1 MRELEKVKVIHE
13 PNCFAF
19 FSEDGR
25 LRNDEKMFTT
35 KRKSILSQVQQSL
48 SEGYECIFI
57 KDLAYYISESF
68 EQYTEG
74 EFANF
79 THTFLIRDPVAV
91 ASSMQRMSK
100 AEGRVPFFTDTLGFE
115 ELFSMYKMVKSKINL
130 NPTVISAE
138 DLLKNP
144 RLATKHNYVV
154 TQIM

>member
-1 MRELEKVKVIHE
+1 
-13 PNCFAF
+13 
-19 FSEDGR
+19 
-25 LRNDEKMFTT
+25 
-35 KRKSILSQVQQSL
+35 
-48 SEGYECIFI
+48 
-57 KDLAYYISESF
+57 
-68 EQYTEG
+68 
-74 EFANF
+74 
-79 THTFLIRDPVAV
+79 
-91 ASSMQRMSK
+91 MSK